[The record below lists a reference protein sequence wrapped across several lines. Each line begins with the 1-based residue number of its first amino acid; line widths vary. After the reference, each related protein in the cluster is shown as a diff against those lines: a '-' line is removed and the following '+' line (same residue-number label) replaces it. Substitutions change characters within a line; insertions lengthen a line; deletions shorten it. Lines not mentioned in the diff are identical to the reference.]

1 MSLQALGVTSGQ
13 LSVRLGLV
21 GSLSTF
27 LPKDSCL
34 GAQKSGTWNVTP
46 VTLTALVGVKA
57 VGRQNAK
64 SLSMQLGAC
73 YCNTPGV
80 LCFFFGCDDEFR
92 VSQQFESTKI
102 NWMRVLKKDGDFR
115 VDEDK

>member
-1 MSLQALGVTSGQ
+1 MTSGQ

-34 GAQKSGTWNVTP
+34 GAKNPGKERHTSDLDRLRQNTKH
-46 VTLTALVGVKA
+46 ALVGVKA

-80 LCFFFGCDDEFR
+80 LCFFF
-92 VSQQFESTKI
+92 
-102 NWMRVLKKDGDFR
+102 
-115 VDEDK
+115 